1 MLAIFWLL
9 TALVWPLKT
18 THMHLCVCVC
28 CLPWQRC
35 CSERWLC
42 CSRNDCL
49 YSTLLLSFV
58 AKNNPAPQDKEGST
72 EEVIPLPPSRNYPT
86 LPPSLDLIFFPLS
99 FIIYT
104 LIHFPSVMVSSLSL
118 PQSPALRFHCHCS
131 VPSEN
136 GPVTMQ
142 AQLTGSAHRLSR
154 CGWNWLCFSSIKYNW
169 GDLNTGPFL
178 SPCV

>member
-86 LPPSLDLIFFPLS
+86 LPPSLDLIFSLFHSLSILSFIFPLS
-99 FIIYT
+99 R
-104 LIHFPSVMVSSLSL
+104 FPPYPCLSL
-118 PQSPALRFHCHCS
+118 QLYVSIATAPSP
-131 VPSEN
+131 VKTGPSQCKLSS
-136 GPVTMQ
+136 Q
-142 AQLTGSAHRLSR
+142 AQPVRLE
-154 CGWNWLCFSSIKYNW
+154 LAVFF
-169 GDLNTGPFL
+169 LN
-178 SPCV
+178 

>member
-86 LPPSLDLIFFPLS
+86 LPPSLDLIFFS
-99 FIIYT
+99 FIHYLYSHSFSLCHGFLPI
-104 LIHFPSVMVSSLSL
+104 PASVSSFTFPL
-118 PQSPALRFHCHCS
+118 PLLRPQWKRARHNAS
-131 VPSEN
+131 
-136 GPVTMQ
+136 
-142 AQLTGSAHRLSR
+142 SAHRLSSQAQPVR
-154 CGWNWLCFSSIKYNW
+154 LELAVFF
-169 GDLNTGPFL
+169 LN
-178 SPCV
+178 